1 MLTVVAILFLP
12 AVFVMSSYRLY
23 QLPRDVLAGTKWLN
37 SNNRLVYGLASATTY
52 LALGACVV
60 YLVYAIAIVV
70 AAWPVSL
77 TELLSTASVVLGFP
91 FVYLAYEW
99 VYFYAITPRPKRQ
112 GCCSSTGHFA
122 ERPECESTPDNYAV
136 DPTVAV
142 RR

>member
-99 VYFYAITPRPKRQ
+99 VYF
-112 GCCSSTGHFA
+112 
-122 ERPECESTPDNYAV
+122 
-136 DPTVAV
+136 
-142 RR
+142 